1 MQSSCN
7 LSAISTIDIQNYYL
21 LSTQALSP
29 QLLSLWLW
37 MRLLSA
43 LGIAFDDIKIFEGI
57 SPITH
62 LKWVSLWF
70 TWDVVAAGPRI
81 LLNDH
86 RGAPDLV
93 LVQTVRLKQNSALFQ
108 PYCNNAA
115 SCQFLRKLTYL
126 SRELRASSSS
136 TSSVSTWCRFLANLY
151 TSVVLPIL
159 SCSLR
164 LLSCNLVNS
173 MSVSPSR
180 RSPWTPALI
189 TWTQN

>member
-1 MQSSCN
+1 MRFCH
-7 LSAISTIDIQNYYL
+7 LIAISTTTIDMQYTIY
-21 LSTQALSP
+21 TGTVITVVEFMALDAI
-29 QLLSLWLW
+29 
-37 MRLLSA
+37 A
-43 LGIAFDDIKIFEGI
+43 LGSRNRMRWHKIFEGI
-57 SPITH
+57 LPITH

-108 PYCNNAA
+108 TYCNNAA